1 MSITRRSHYLP
12 QFYLRYFTENNSF
25 FEYDIKNGKIT
36 KKSPYGS
43 AWEPFYYAFRDIHGM
58 KNISIEDKILSLNE
72 NKASGAIN
80 KIVDG
85 IPLSDQDLVEFMIFM
100 SILKFRVPKFR
111 EYIIKKKLEEYKK
124 DFFKE
129 FQNEGNKEKFI
140 KKFNKSRGHDSGIT
154 VNNFMEKV
162 YISDEEFEKNL
173 FYYAL
178 IINGFNHIKDF
189 IKMDWY
195 FIKIETDTYF
205 ITSDDPIVGAE
216 ANKYNLLI
224 LKVFGIDN
232 TKDLIIFSITKEI
245 CLILNKNNNN
255 KTPNIKGYYKING
268 KRIILEINNLIFKNC
283 YRLIFGN
290 SEKIINEVIRSKG

>member
-25 FEYDIKNGKIT
+25 FEYDIKDGKIT

-58 KNISIEDKILSLNE
+58 KNISIENKILSLNE
-72 NKASGAIN
+72 YKASVAID
-80 KIVDG
+80 KIVNG
-85 IPLSDQDLVEFMIFM
+85 ILLSDQDLVEFMIFM
-100 SILKFRVPKFR
+100 SLLKFRVPKFR

-129 FQNEGNKEKFI
+129 FQNEENKEKFI
-140 KKFNKSRGHDSGIT
+140 KKFNKSRGQDSDIT

-178 IINGFNHIKDF
+178 IINGFNHTKDF

-195 FIKIETDTYF
+195 FIKNETETYF

-216 ANKYNLLI
+216 ANKYDLSI
-224 LKVFGIDN
+224 LKVLGIDN
-232 TKDLIIFSITKEI
+232 TKDLIIFLITKEI
-245 CLILNKNNNN
+245 CLILNTNNDN
-255 KTPNIKGYYKING
+255 KTPNIKGYYKIDD
-268 KRIILEINNLIFKNC
+268 KRIVLEINNLIFKNC

-290 SEKIINEVIRSKG
+290 SEEIINEVIRSRG